1 MKEFLVKWTTEK
13 SSGSRV
19 IEAEQQNDA
28 LMTVANE
35 LCKKEGDGKHA
46 IPATFYVSPILPM

>member
-1 MKEFLVKWTTEK
+1 MKWATEK

-28 LMTVANE
+28 LMIVANE
-35 LCKKEGDGKHA
+35 LCQKEGDGEHA
-46 IPATFYVSPILPM
+46 IPGTFYVKPV